1 MPRLQTK
8 NDQLNLLRM
17 QLEEEQKSCASLR
30 HTIKAKQA
38 IIESTLAQLKDAKES
53 LIQATSTSPFMKK
66 LPVELRLK
74 IYKLLLVNPKLS
86 EADTIGKAAEYGKCV
101 KFELTPAILRTCKA
115 IHDEA
120 EPILY
125 GSNTF
130 IIECIGGYGPVG
142 SLHVP
147 QSPLTR
153 FTDPSFDNF
162 EDTDSEDDFE
172 RNMMGYSGTEIPF
185 DFSTF
190 GALKKVKRWRILAGA
205 YRPTTTNPVPAK
217 SFVHFCQALCQE
229 APTQPQRSLEIVI
242 ALARVSIVI
251 SPTRAEDTQY
261 KFSQDQLNYLL
272 QPLRLLRDIHLELNI
287 AQFKTDLPQ
296 STHLCGMGPEYY
308 FPYSEAQTVEV
319 NLERSM
325 NLALPIVQQYQAI
338 VEDLSPVEKVFKM
351 YQRLERYVVSFE
363 RSGQFARD
371 LITLQKG
378 HEGSRR
384 ETRHFGWQLPGASFG
399 NPFKS
404 RSPSSYHPVEL
415 AFSKAIVAKDK
426 EDVTEF
432 KAARASVLKE
442 LDPQYRRMVEASRK
456 LTAFVEKERLS
467 GVFHKCTGCSVF
479 HQYEEDP
486 YESSLGEDLDRYIY
500 ELDKIA
506 SLLNRSMPDHI
517 QIQIQ
522 KGTTM
527 YEAAYFHLERER
539 LFRKLR
545 WMQKQDILVKNPSQI
560 AKWTKRLIEDMW
572 GDCQGI
578 SWHRECLFKDD
589 ITDIGCKIN
598 KKLGQGLMEQE
609 LEWLE
614 GFESDEEEF
623 HEFRYGD

>member
-101 KFELTPAILRTCKA
+101 KFELTPTILRTCKA

-415 AFSKAIVAKDK
+415 AFSSKSI
-426 EDVTEF
+426 
-432 KAARASVLKE
+432 
-442 LDPQYRRMVEASRK
+442 
-456 LTAFVEKERLS
+456 
-467 GVFHKCTGCSVF
+467 
-479 HQYEEDP
+479 
-486 YESSLGEDLDRYIY
+486 
-500 ELDKIA
+500 
-506 SLLNRSMPDHI
+506 LNS
-517 QIQIQ
+517 
-522 KGTTM
+522 
-527 YEAAYFHLERER
+527 
-539 LFRKLR
+539 
-545 WMQKQDILVKNPSQI
+545 
-560 AKWTKRLIEDMW
+560 
-572 GDCQGI
+572 
-578 SWHRECLFKDD
+578 
-589 ITDIGCKIN
+589 
-598 KKLGQGLMEQE
+598 
-609 LEWLE
+609 
-614 GFESDEEEF
+614 
-623 HEFRYGD
+623 

>member
-1 MPRLQTK
+1 M
-8 NDQLNLLRM
+8 
-17 QLEEEQKSCASLR
+17 
-30 HTIKAKQA
+30 I
-38 IIESTLAQLKDAKES
+38 
-53 LIQATSTSPFMKK
+53 
-66 LPVELRLK
+66 
-74 IYKLLLVNPKLS
+74 S
-86 EADTIGKAAEYGKCV
+86 EARFIRQS
-101 KFELTPAILRTCKA
+101 LTPK
-115 IHDEA
+115 
-120 EPILY
+120 
-125 GSNTF
+125 
-130 IIECIGGYGPVG
+130 
-142 SLHVP
+142 
-147 QSPLTR
+147 
-153 FTDPSFDNF
+153 
-162 EDTDSEDDFE
+162 
-172 RNMMGYSGTEIPF
+172 
-185 DFSTF
+185 
-190 GALKKVKRWRILAGA
+190 
-205 YRPTTTNPVPAK
+205 
-217 SFVHFCQALCQE
+217 
-229 APTQPQRSLEIVI
+229 
-242 ALARVSIVI
+242 
-251 SPTRAEDTQY
+251 
-261 KFSQDQLNYLL
+261 
-272 QPLRLLRDIHLELNI
+272 
-287 AQFKTDLPQ
+287 
-296 STHLCGMGPEYY
+296 PE
-308 FPYSEAQTVEV
+308 
-319 NLERSM
+319 
-325 NLALPIVQQYQAI
+325 
-338 VEDLSPVEKVFKM
+338 
-351 YQRLERYVVSFE
+351 
-363 RSGQFARD
+363 
-371 LITLQKG
+371 
-378 HEGSRR
+378 
-384 ETRHFGWQLPGASFG
+384 
-399 NPFKS
+399 
-404 RSPSSYHPVEL
+404 
-415 AFSKAIVAKDK
+415 AIVAKDK